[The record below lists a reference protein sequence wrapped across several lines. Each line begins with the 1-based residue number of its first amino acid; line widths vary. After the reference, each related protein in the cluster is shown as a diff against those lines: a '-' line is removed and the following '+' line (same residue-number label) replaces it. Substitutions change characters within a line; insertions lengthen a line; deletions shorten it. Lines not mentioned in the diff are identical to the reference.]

1 MKEVDIRRRDRFCQS
16 LAHIRGLYPEMKQQ
30 DIAAKMG
37 ATPANISSAKTGN
50 VKVLTNNFLLRFNEA
65 FGRIFSE
72 RWLLDGEGEMLR
84 PTNNV
89 TINHSP
95 NAIANAG
102 DHVSIVGHT
111 TTNSYGDSPD
121 MERNWCPVVPRNVA
135 TMPETDTIE
144 YLRASNAREH
154 FERLY
159 SGRAPVDMWMQMN
172 DRSLEPYIMQG
183 DYIGLKA
190 YPKGVYDIFQGDIY
204 AIDTRFDGIKVR
216 VIKNGKNETTLMAC
230 SYNKQDYPD
239 QEIPKSDIIRV
250 YKKVLM
256 FRY

>member
-1 MKEVDIRRRDRFCQS
+1 MCTSKERLVLF
-16 LAHIRGLYPEMKQQ
+16 LKHRGLSQGRFERMAGLSNGYVNKLRRNITADSLQR
-30 DIAAKMG
+30 IVG
-37 ATPANISSAKTGN
+37 AFPDLNPD
-50 VKVLTNNFLLRFNEA
+50 
-65 FGRIFSE
+65 
-72 RWLLDGEGEMLR
+72 WLMFGEGEMLR

-144 YLRASNAREH
+144 YLRASNAHEH

>member
-1 MKEVDIRRRDRFCQS
+1 MASGI
-16 LAHIRGLYPEMKQQ
+16 
-30 DIAAKMG
+30 
-37 ATPANISSAKTGN
+37 
-50 VKVLTNNFLLRFNEA
+50 
-65 FGRIFSE
+65 SE
-72 RWLLDGEGEMLR
+72 RLLEFIRANHLRTNEFERMCGMSNGYVKNIRKTVGVEKLERILTVFPRLSKEWLLYGEGEMLR

-216 VIKNGKNETTLMAC
+216 VIKNGKNETTIMAC